1 VRDNDAI
8 SPLGLSPC
16 LVGCR
21 VGVGA
26 KPRRVGEGKTLD
38 TTRFGPSDLHLEDF
52 EILYGP
58 EQEKIGWPVDGFT
71 KAENSFALVFRIE
84 GWKTDRGGF

>member
-1 VRDNDAI
+1 M
-8 SPLGLSPC
+8 PFPLSPC

-38 TTRFGPSDLHLEDF
+38 ATRFGPSDLHLEDF
-52 EILYGP
+52 VWAGAGEIWVAR
-58 EQEKIGWPVDGFT
+58 GWIH
-71 KAENSFALVFRIE
+71 ES
-84 GWKTDRGGF
+84 